1 MQLVSI
7 MVESI
12 GRKLAQARLARGL
25 TLEEAAM
32 ETRIRARQLGAL
44 EADDYSSFANNTY
57 ARGFLLMYGKFLN
70 VDVRA
75 FARELEAGNP
85 ISLSDYQYLNAP
97 EGEPE
102 RAVRRAAPEVRRNER
117 RRPSLAPLIAFILL
131 MAMVGFGAHLYY
143 QAQRL
148 EVGMSSAPATP
159 TPEATATAP
168 GAPASAKVETK
179 PETAVPPVISQPV
192 PAGAAPIAPTP
203 QAPIQTTNPS
213 PVVPVQTDHQFLS
226 TSATPAP
233 APTTLPP
240 VEVSGSLTAPLNEL
254 VIEPL
259 KKTWVRVRRDD
270 PAAEPV
276 FEDVVYPK
284 VGPLKLKG
292 NRFWV
297 EVKDADAV
305 MLRKNGQP
313 LAYQPPGITIQ

>member
-1 MQLVSI
+1 

-12 GRKLAQARLARGL
+12 GKKLVQARLARGL

-32 ETRIRARQLGAL
+32 ETRIRARQLAAL

-85 ISLSDYQYLNAP
+85 ISLADYQYLNAS
-97 EGEPE
+97 EGGEE
-102 RAVRRAAPEVRRNER
+102 RPVRRTAPETRRNER
-117 RRPSLAPLIAFILL
+117 RRPSLAPLIAFVVLL
-131 MAMVGFGAHLYY
+131 SVVGFGAHLYY

-148 EVGMSSAPATP
+148 EVGLSNTAATPAPNAASAPESTP
-159 TPEATATAP
+159 AAA
-168 GAPASAKVETK
+168 
-179 PETAVPPVISQPV
+179 ETAHAASTTVPAVISQPTPAVAPPIIPSPGPPSQSTV
-192 PAGAAPIAPTP
+192 PAPAQPT
-203 QAPIQTTNPS
+203 AS
-213 PVVPVQTDHQFLS
+213 DRQFLS
-226 TSATPAP
+226 TSTVPPAP
-233 APTTLPP
+233 PIAPTLIPAVNSGVAAP
-240 VEVSGSLTAPLNEL
+240 VNEL
-254 VIEPL
+254 VIETL
-259 KKTWVRVRRDD
+259 KKTWVRIRRDD

-276 FEDVVYPK
+276 FEDILYPK
-284 VGPLKLKG
+284 VGPLKLRG
-292 NRFWV
+292 SRFWV